1 MVFEY
6 LVLHRRSRPIRNHEK
21 RAGGWVLQWD
31 GRHGTAPGTSG
42 NRGDWSCI
50 CHYVII
56 EDAAGES
63 RRIGYVIG
71 ASALLRKTTVAR
83 QRVTTRGGMRELA
96 CTQCGQVSHDGWV
109 PAQWLSLMRAKCI
122 CMGKRKINVDY
133 AAVDASDAP
142 QTARLAALRGLK
154 ECT

>member
-71 ASALLRKTTVAR
+71 ASALLRKTTGSSTSAGHDQGR
-83 QRVTTRGGMRELA
+83 DEGACMYAMRTSESRWMGSSTMAQSHETRVHLYGEEED
-96 CTQCGQVSHDGWV
+96 QC
-109 PAQWLSLMRAKCI
+109 
-122 CMGKRKINVDY
+122 
-133 AAVDASDAP
+133 
-142 QTARLAALRGLK
+142 
-154 ECT
+154 